1 MASLRLYGD
10 PASREDAQRV
20 LAGFGAN
27 IQVENGTP
35 DQELLRRALSQ
46 VHNKNADDL
55 LKGTIVVRGR
65 SYIVGADPSRVQSLM
80 Y

>member
-1 MASLRLYGD
+1 MACLRLYGD

-27 IQVENGTP
+27 VEVESGTP
-35 DQELLRRALSQ
+35 DNDLLRRALGQ
-46 VHNKNADDL
+46 VHSKNPDEI
-55 LKGTIVVRGR
+55 LKGTIIVRGR
-65 SYIVGADPSRVQSLM
+65 SYIVGADPARVQSLM